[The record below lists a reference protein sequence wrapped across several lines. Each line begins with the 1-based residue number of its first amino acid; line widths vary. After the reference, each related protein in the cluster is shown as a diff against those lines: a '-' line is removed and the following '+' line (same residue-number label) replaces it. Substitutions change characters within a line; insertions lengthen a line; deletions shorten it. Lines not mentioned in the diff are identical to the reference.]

1 MRPVVRV
8 TVCDTPMGV
17 SQTADEFQHR
27 RGGGC
32 GQTAATHRGVAPLA
46 GNAYRS
52 TEAWR
57 AAQAGRSA
65 PQCFPSAC

>member
-17 SQTADEFQHR
+17 SQTANEFQHR

-32 GQTAATHRGVAPLA
+32 GQTAATHR
-46 GNAYRS
+46 
-52 TEAWR
+52 
-57 AAQAGRSA
+57 
-65 PQCFPSAC
+65 